1 MLPYKRRI
9 RVKGAVEYIHH
20 SFLCTVPHTGK
31 KGAGNLLV
39 GSSAHQSLLPYILH
53 RSTLILD
60 IPLSVPPTRSVSSR
74 ARPYCLLFPKIFLPW
89 KFKLF
94 PAIDGRFVGLSF
106 ASRSLLLGC
115 FPVTRSFLLFFTF
128 VTSCMLHPNSPFG
141 RSIPLSLAR
150 YFFFFR

>member
-1 MLPYKRRI
+1 MNTFITPSYVLFRTR
-9 RVKGAVEYIHH
+9 E
-20 SFLCTVPHTGK
+20 
-31 KGAGNLLV
+31 GAGSLVV

-89 KFKLF
+89 RFKLF
-94 PAIDGRFVGLSF
+94 PAIDCRFVGLSF

-115 FPVTRSFLLFFTF
+115 FPCYSIFPTFLHFRHFLHVTSKLAIWSLHSSFACSLLLLLLLPLNCSLSFLCLT
-128 VTSCMLHPNSPFG
+128 
-141 RSIPLSLAR
+141 
-150 YFFFFR
+150 

>member
-31 KGAGNLLV
+31 KGAGSLLV

-74 ARPYCLLFPKIFLPW
+74 ARPYFLSKIFLPW
-89 KFKLF
+89 RFKLF

-106 ASRSLLLGC
+106 ASRSLLLGW
-115 FPVTRSFLLFFTF
+115 FPVTRSFTLLLNHSF
-128 VTSCMLHPNSPFG
+128 
-141 RSIPLSLAR
+141 PLLLNCS
-150 YFFFFR
+150 FFFPLFNLDIFLP